1 MKYFYPLALVVLSC
15 SCSIGL
21 TASMYDGTPRSR
33 KEVARVSTEVDRHPS
48 YSLIELDG
56 CPIWL
61 ADQLDVLPG
70 SHRLLMSA
78 QGGPYL
84 LGVGD
89 YPCDKVMLVD
99 VELLAGKKYEW
110 VVLSNQDTAQIALR
124 ETPLGVIVG
133 RSRALAPT
141 EAEDLRRRIDL
152 YRNAARKES

>member
-1 MKYFYPLALVVLSC
+1 
-15 SCSIGL
+15 
-21 TASMYDGTPRSR
+21 
-33 KEVARVSTEVDRHPS
+33 
-48 YSLIELDG
+48 
-56 CPIWL
+56 
-61 ADQLDVLPG
+61 
-70 SHRLLMSA
+70 MSA